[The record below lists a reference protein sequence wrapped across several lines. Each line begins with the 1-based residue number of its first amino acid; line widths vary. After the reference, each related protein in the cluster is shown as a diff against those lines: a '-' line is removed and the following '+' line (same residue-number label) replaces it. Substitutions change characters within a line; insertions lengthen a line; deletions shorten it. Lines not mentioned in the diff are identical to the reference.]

1 MTEADL
7 LAQLNS
13 TGDFLWS
20 LMQYWTSISIGILI
34 GAHLA
39 TNRINAYFLGA
50 FIIVYVVFT
59 YQIAM
64 LMRLQVEAVGGV
76 MLDLRFIEDSAV
88 GLSNTAA
95 AVLEHSPVANETPA
109 GQFLRLAMFVG
120 MMLITISYPIYCKLK
135 PEG

>member
-13 TGDFLWS
+13 TGDFVWS

-34 GAHLA
+34 GAHLVA
-39 TNRINAYFLGA
+39 NRINAYFLGA
-50 FIIVYVVFT
+50 FIIVYMIFT
-59 YQIAM
+59 FQISV
-64 LMRLQVEAVGGV
+64 LMRLQVEAIRGI
-76 MLDLRFIEDSAV
+76 MMDLSFIENSAV

-135 PEG
+135 PDG